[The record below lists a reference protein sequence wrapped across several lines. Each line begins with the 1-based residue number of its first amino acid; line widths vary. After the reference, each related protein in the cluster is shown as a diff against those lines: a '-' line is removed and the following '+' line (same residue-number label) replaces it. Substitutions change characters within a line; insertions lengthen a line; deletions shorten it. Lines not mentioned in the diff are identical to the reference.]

1 MKEVI
6 ISPHNLKRTF
16 ICCNNPKSSSYN
28 KKRRTYRWLNKI
40 YKAKREDEIPP
51 VIAVYDP
58 ETEDFLIYD
67 GNIRTSYALLKGYKL
82 KAKIIYNQQ
91 DLDEYLKN
99 NSYLW
104 WGIDNLKELL
114 EFMRIYAQ
122 YPEEWQK
129 MPLEFQV
136 KVIKKYR
143 EWNEKK
149 WIGMYDD
156 EDYSNFPSF

>member
-1 MKEVI
+1 
-6 ISPHNLKRTF
+6 
-16 ICCNNPKSSSYN
+16 
-28 KKRRTYRWLNKI
+28 
-40 YKAKREDEIPP
+40 
-51 VIAVYDP
+51 
-58 ETEDFLIYD
+58 
-67 GNIRTSYALLKGYKL
+67 
-82 KAKIIYNQQ
+82 
-91 DLDEYLKN
+91 
-99 NSYLW
+99 
-104 WGIDNLKELL
+104 
-114 EFMRIYAQ
+114 MRIYAQ